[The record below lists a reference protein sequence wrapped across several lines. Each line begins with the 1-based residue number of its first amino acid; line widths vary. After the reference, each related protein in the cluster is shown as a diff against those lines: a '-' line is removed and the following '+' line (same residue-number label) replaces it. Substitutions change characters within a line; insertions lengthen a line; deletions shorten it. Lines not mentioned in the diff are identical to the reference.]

1 MIGSLGVALSM
12 ICFGLSRTLMTMIVS
27 RALSGLLN
35 GNIGVVKAALSEVSS
50 SFAKT
55 LFLVSSISTG
65 D

>member
-1 MIGSLGVALSM
+1 
-12 ICFGLSRTLMTMIVS
+12 MIVS